1 MNPTEYGLAE
11 SFDGI
16 ILNVQKHPS
25 GTRLIT
31 VFTLQTGRVRVFASG
46 GGRKR
51 KNGNPF
57 FQFARIAFEARR
69 KDNTYTMG
77 EYECRNAK
85 ALMNLD
91 WNTMH
96 IHKFWRKSLPPYFR
110 RESGMKRYISC

>member
-31 VFTLQTGRVRVFASG
+31 VFTLQAGRVRVFASG

-57 FQFARIAFEARR
+57 FNLRGLHLKRAVKIIRIPWENMNVVMR
-69 KDNTYTMG
+69 K
-77 EYECRNAK
+77 
-85 ALMNLD
+85 
-91 WNTMH
+91 H
-96 IHKFWRKSLPPYFR
+96 
-110 RESGMKRYISC
+110 

>member
-31 VFTLQTGRVRVFASG
+31 VFTLQAGRVRVFASG

-57 FQFARIAFEARR
+57 LHLKRAAKIIRIPWENMNVVMR
-69 KDNTYTMG
+69 KQ
-77 EYECRNAK
+77 
-85 ALMNLD
+85 
-91 WNTMH
+91 
-96 IHKFWRKSLPPYFR
+96 
-110 RESGMKRYISC
+110 

>member
-1 MNPTEYGLAE
+1 MNPTEYGFAE

-31 VFTLQTGRVRVFASG
+31 VFTLQAGRVRVFASG

-85 ALMNLD
+85 AVMNLD
-91 WNTMH
+91 WNTYAYTN
-96 IHKFWRKSLPPYFR
+96 FGGNRYLPI
-110 RESGMKRYISC
+110 SGGGAG